1 MFKNLQ
7 GLSLLHLLWKSTF
20 SARCFWSLGISRHCI
35 LTLHRLPK
43 QHKFTFSW
51 LPFET
56 NSLKSSPLVHSLFY
70 IFPITFSAVSSYL
83 SSCYSLP
90 LQKLHQSKFWQQP
103 NDTRQLDIL
112 WINKIIYLLTFILSD
127 RTPCKVTLLLVG
139 YCLSVCIIFS
149 Y

>member
-35 LTLHRLPK
+35 LTLHRQPK

-51 LPFET
+51 LQFET

-70 IFPITFSAVSSYL
+70 IFPINFSAVSSYL

-90 LQKLHQSKFWQQP
+90 LQNCPSKFWQQP
-103 NDTRQLDIL
+103 KDTCQLKISL
-112 WINKIIYLLTFILSD
+112 INKIVYLLTFMKSD
-127 RTPCKVTLLLVG
+127 HVPCKVTLLLVG
-139 YCLSVCIIFS
+139 NCLSTCIIFS

>member
-90 LQKLHQSKFWQQP
+90 LQNFIRANSDSSQMTLISWKFCGSTKL
-103 NDTRQLDIL
+103 
-112 WINKIIYLLTFILSD
+112 
-127 RTPCKVTLLLVG
+127 
-139 YCLSVCIIFS
+139 CICWHSSWVIVHPARSLFFL
-149 Y
+149 